1 MSGKYSSNTISS
13 RASTGGCSHMTQAI
27 FFSLFFHQISGKL
40 KNLSS
45 LGKDSKKNRKS
56 MLLGNLGGR
65 QMRCVERGPVIKL
78 GQLAS
83 GFPRLV
89 AGRPDWDYDTRRMVR
104 SRILGRP
111 MFWLH
116 LSRNQPLES
125 SEMVTLGSLLIWQLK
140 MS

>member
-1 MSGKYSSNTISS
+1 
-13 RASTGGCSHMTQAI
+13 MTQAI

-40 KNLSS
+40 TNFSS
-45 LGKDSKKNRKS
+45 LGKGSDFLGGKS
-56 MLLGNLGGR
+56 MLLGHFGGR

-89 AGRPDWDYDTRRMVR
+89 ARRPDWDYDTRRMVR

-125 SEMVTLGSLLIWQLK
+125 SEMVILGSLLIWQLK